1 MNNFLSYCGL
11 VDERISAFESA
22 SEKDLPVIMSV
33 YLSIIFCSIAMA
45 KNKILNRLST
55 FISTGGPGSWKDF
68 TKSVPIVSWHEMIHF
83 FSINPDHWYDQIF
96 QWHHFGGH
104 EIS

>member
-1 MNNFLSYCGL
+1 MGLNFYYYDGL
-11 VDERISAFESA
+11 QPEMRAG
-22 SEKDLPVIMSV
+22 
-33 YLSIIFCSIAMA
+33 IINEHEC
-45 KNKILNRLST
+45 T